1 MCVLKWQHFH
11 HSSLTFDTISISSQ
25 TMTVIIIFTISYF
38 FFFCWNFDY
47 VFSGRSNR
55 FRSRLC
61 PCLGAL
67 FKKSTNK
74 IFFYEIFVEFHI
86 LWDGKKSDGF
96 QCRWIEITLCCYFGL
111 SPPFIRHSSYEI
123 RGSIRSRPKETNFL
137 KDKTK
142 IYCCR

>member
-1 MCVLKWQHFH
+1 MCLKMTAFSSFVFDFRHHFNLF
-11 HSSLTFDTISISSQ
+11 SNNDCYY
-25 TMTVIIIFTISYF
+25 YF
-38 FFFCWNFDY
+38 YNFILFFFCWNFDY

-55 FRSRLC
+55 FRFRLC